1 MIRFISKNKILTTS
15 LFLFLVSC
23 SEETVL
29 YNEIENKEETIQTA
43 SLPETNNKIFQAFP
57 NFGSNSKLFFG
68 NEKESENLFSL
79 VQMTLFSGYI
89 PPTSL
94 VDLLADSI
102 QVDSAMVFFESADS
116 LIAASNLSIYSVLGD
131 QDSVFSDS
139 TNYYTLENFLDF
151 ENNSTLLGEISLASI
166 LPDTTGYDTLSYV
179 FKDESLDNFKQYFL
193 DSDTYPAR
201 TLMLKVDN
209 PLDELFTIESN
220 EAANRGPK
228 LRVWYK
234 SFVDEA
240 TTIDTFITFF
250 SQKDVSVFRPPTI
263 ENDDMNYITLNSG
276 SALRSII
283 EFDLGF
289 IDSLSRN
296 ELFKNSNLVLNVE
309 NSNLTEDDEFYVIVS
324 ALQDS
329 VVNWNFTSPFVDLN
343 PNESISDTTYLS
355 DPNFIISRKIEE
367 NEVKIPIQAFLQ
379 GYKNGLFQYD
389 ELMLYS
395 APVNSPFDKVKFN
408 LNAIEVLYVEP

>member
-116 LIAASNLSIYSVLGD
+116 LIATSNLSIYSVLGD

-166 LPDTTGYDTLSYV
+166 LPDTTGYDTLT
-179 FKDESLDNFKQYFL
+179 FL
-193 DSDTYPAR
+193 IR
-201 TLMLKVDN
+201 IHIRLERLCLK
-209 PLDELFTIESN
+209 
-220 EAANRGPK
+220 
-228 LRVWYK
+228 
-234 SFVDEA
+234 
-240 TTIDTFITFF
+240 
-250 SQKDVSVFRPPTI
+250 
-263 ENDDMNYITLNSG
+263 
-276 SALRSII
+276 
-283 EFDLGF
+283 
-289 IDSLSRN
+289 
-296 ELFKNSNLVLNVE
+296 
-309 NSNLTEDDEFYVIVS
+309 
-324 ALQDS
+324 
-329 VVNWNFTSPFVDLN
+329 
-343 PNESISDTTYLS
+343 
-355 DPNFIISRKIEE
+355 
-367 NEVKIPIQAFLQ
+367 
-379 GYKNGLFQYD
+379 
-389 ELMLYS
+389 
-395 APVNSPFDKVKFN
+395 
-408 LNAIEVLYVEP
+408 

>member
-1 MIRFISKNKILTTS
+1 
-15 LFLFLVSC
+15 
-23 SEETVL
+23 
-29 YNEIENKEETIQTA
+29 
-43 SLPETNNKIFQAFP
+43 
-57 NFGSNSKLFFG
+57 
-68 NEKESENLFSL
+68 
-79 VQMTLFSGYI
+79 MTLFSGYI

-116 LIAASNLSIYSVLGD
+116 LISASNLSIYSVLGD

-250 SQKDVSVFRPPTI
+250 SQKDVKFRFCT
-263 ENDDMNYITLNSG
+263 
-276 SALRSII
+276 
-283 EFDLGF
+283 
-289 IDSLSRN
+289 
-296 ELFKNSNLVLNVE
+296 
-309 NSNLTEDDEFYVIVS
+309 
-324 ALQDS
+324 
-329 VVNWNFTSPFVDLN
+329 
-343 PNESISDTTYLS
+343 
-355 DPNFIISRKIEE
+355 
-367 NEVKIPIQAFLQ
+367 
-379 GYKNGLFQYD
+379 
-389 ELMLYS
+389 
-395 APVNSPFDKVKFN
+395 
-408 LNAIEVLYVEP
+408 